1 MTSHSKYLS
10 LLLRHNPG
18 LIGLTLD
25 GQGWAVIDELI
36 ELSQKK
42 GKRFT
47 RELLEEIV
55 ATDNKQRYT
64 FSPDGQKIRAN
75 QGHSIDIDL
84 GLTPQAPPGELYHGT
99 AGRFLD
105 SILREGLKPGTR
117 QHVHLSRDIHTARNV
132 GQRHGKPVILT
143 VDTAQMA
150 ADGFQFYLSENGVWL
165 TEHVPPIYL
174 KTDRDKRQG

>member
-1 MTSHSKYLS
+1 MKSHSKYLS
-10 LLLRHNPG
+10 LLLRHDPG

-25 GQGWAVIDELI
+25 AQGWAAVDELI

-55 ATDNKQRYT
+55 ATDNKERYA
-64 FSPDGQKIRAN
+64 FSPDGSKIRAN

-84 GLTPQAPPGELYHGT
+84 GLTPQTPPDILYHGT
-99 AGRFLD
+99 AGRFIA
-105 SILREGLKPGTR
+105 SIMREGLKPGSR
-117 QHVHLSRDIHTARNV
+117 QHVHLSRDRQTALSV
-132 GQRHGKPVILT
+132 GQRHGKPVILII
-143 VDTAQMA
+143 DTAQMS

-174 KTDRDKRQG
+174 SQEK